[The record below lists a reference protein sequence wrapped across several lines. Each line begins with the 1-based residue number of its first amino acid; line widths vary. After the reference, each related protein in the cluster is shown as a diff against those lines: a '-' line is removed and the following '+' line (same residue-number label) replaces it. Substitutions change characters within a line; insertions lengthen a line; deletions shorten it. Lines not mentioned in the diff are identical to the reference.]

1 MFSWSNIP
9 LVRLVVPFAIGILL
23 SSLLLKESS
32 LFSLL
37 IITSVIALVCAI
49 IILRKFNYKQRWLYG
64 FSVYLTFIA
73 LGMIHQNTWQQATV
87 IELPTEKTLQWV
99 GRVEE
104 VSYRGDTASLLKVQV
119 NAVKHEHTFK
129 QKQFGVTA
137 YLSSA
142 QKLQV
147 GDWISANS
155 FLKPIEKPLNPYQF
169 DYASFMQK
177 RGYLRSTYLEEVQH
191 FGRQLNLQA
200 YTATLRKSLI
210 DGFEKS
216 GIEGEELA
224 VLNAISLGDK
234 SLLNQETRNAYAG
247 AGAMHILAVSGL
259 HVGIVYLIFS
269 QLLFFLNKLS
279 WQRWLKALLLLL
291 VIWGFAIL
299 TGLSPSVQRAGC
311 MFSFII
317 VANALNRYTSTL
329 NSIAAAAFILMLV
342 NPMILFELG
351 FQLSFAAVIGIVTM
365 HSTIY
370 AIWQPRFL
378 LLDKAWSLIVV
389 SITAQLAT
397 LPFVLY
403 YFHQFP
409 NWFLLTNLFVIPLAF
424 LIVSGAILVGCC
436 ILFLQSDFF
445 LAEVLNGFLKLL
457 NYGIQA
463 MESLPYF
470 TSSDIWI
477 TPIQAILLG
486 IMVVAFML
494 FVNHR
499 KFFQLFTALACVTLF
514 FTISVAK
521 KQKERKQSYIGV
533 YALKDDPAYVF
544 RKGQK
549 AVVLIPKGIA
559 PYGKQIIVDHL
570 NAENVRAMRFTESV
584 EDLVD
589 NSLFKMKEL
598 NGNLLLEHQQ
608 ELYYFDLGY
617 EPPSEKILDQIDCLI
632 VEEKHTL
639 EKLLD
644 REKLPKV
651 IAASSIPLWWAE
663 KQKGFDFHAVMQS
676 AYWQS
681 N

>member
-9 LVRLVVPFAIGILL
+9 LVRLVVPFAVGILL
-23 SSLLLKESS
+23 SSFLLKESS

-37 IITSVIALVCAI
+37 VITSVIVLVCAFI
-49 IILRKFNYKQRWLYG
+49 IQRRFNYKQRWLYG
-64 FSVYLTFIA
+64 FAVCLSFTAV
-73 LGMIHQNTWQQATV
+73 GMLHQLSWQQSIV
-87 IELPTEKTLQWV
+87 IELPTDKALEWI

-104 VSYRGDTASLLKVQV
+104 VSYRGDTASLLKVRLK
-119 NAVKHEHTFK
+119 AVQFEHTFK
-129 QKQFGVTA
+129 QKEFGVTA
-137 YLSSA
+137 YLSSP
-142 QKLQV
+142 QKLKV
-147 GDWISANS
+147 GDWISATS
-155 FLKPIEKPLNPYQF
+155 FLNPIEKPLNPHQF

-191 FGRQLNLQA
+191 YGRQLNLRA
-200 YTATLRKSLI
+200 FTASLRKNLI
-210 DGFEKS
+210 EGFEAA
-216 GIEGEELA
+216 GIKGKELA

-269 QLLFFLNKLS
+269 QLLFFLNKTT
-279 WQRWLKALLLLL
+279 WQRWFKAVLLLL
-291 VIWGFAIL
+291 VIWGFAAL
-299 TGLSPSVQRAGC
+299 TGFSPSVQRAGC

-365 HSTIY
+365 HSNIY

-445 LAEVLNGFLKLL
+445 LAEVLNAFLKLL

-477 TPIQAILLG
+477 TPIQGILLG
-486 IMVVAFML
+486 IMVVAVML
-494 FVNHR
+494 FINHR

-533 YALKDDPAYVF
+533 YALKGDPAYVF

-549 AVVLIPKGIA
+549 AVVLILEEIDA
-559 PYGKQIIVDHL
+559 YGKQIIIDHL
-570 NAENVRAMRFTESV
+570 NAEHIQLIHFSKNV
-584 EDLVD
+584 EDLLD
-589 NSLFKMKEL
+589 HSLFAMKEL
-598 NGNLLLEHQQ
+598 NGSLLVEHQQ

-639 EKLLD
+639 KKLLD

>member
-1 MFSWSNIP
+1 M
-9 LVRLVVPFAIGILL
+9 
-23 SSLLLKESS
+23 
-32 LFSLL
+32 
-37 IITSVIALVCAI
+37 VIVCAI
-49 IILRKFNYKQRWLYG
+49 IIQRQFKYKKRWLYG
-64 FSVYLTFIA
+64 LAVYLTFIA
-73 LGMIHQNTWQQATV
+73 FGMLHQLSWQKSTV
-87 IELPTEKTLQWV
+87 IELPTDKALEWI

-104 VSYRGDTASLLKVQV
+104 VSYRGDTASLLKIQV
-119 NAVKHEHTFK
+119 NAVKLEHTFK
-129 QKQFGVTA
+129 QKQFGLTA
-137 YLSSA
+137 YLSSP
-142 QKLQV
+142 QKLKV
-147 GDWISANS
+147 GDWISASS
-155 FLKPIEKPLNPYQF
+155 FLKLIEKPLNPYQF

-177 RGYLRSTYLEEVQH
+177 RGYLRSTYLEKVER

-200 YTATLRKSLI
+200 YTASLRKNLI
-210 DGFEKS
+210 DGFEAA
-216 GIEGEELA
+216 GIEGKELA

-269 QLLFFLNKLS
+269 QLLFFLNKNS
-279 WQRWLKALLLLL
+279 WQRWFKAVLLLL
-291 VIWGFAIL
+291 VIWGFAAL

-329 NSIAAAAFILMLV
+329 NSIAAAAFILMLI

-351 FQLSFAAVIGIVTM
+351 FQLSFAAVIGIVSM
-365 HSTIY
+365 HSSLY
-370 AIWQPRFL
+370 SIWQPRFL

-445 LAEVLNGFLKLL
+445 LAEVLNVFLKLL
-457 NYGIQA
+457 NYGIQT

-470 TSSDIWI
+470 TSSAIWI
-477 TPIQAILLG
+477 SPTQAFLMGL
-486 IMVVAFML
+486 MVVTIML
-494 FVNHR
+494 FINHR
-499 KFFQLFTALACVTLF
+499 KFFQLFIALACIALF

-521 KQKERKQSYIGV
+521 KQKERRESYIGV
-533 YALKDDPAYVF
+533 YALKGNSAYVF

-549 AVVLIPKGIA
+549 AVVFIDKGIDA
-559 PYGKQIIVDHL
+559 YGKQIIVDHL
-570 NAENVRAMRFTESV
+570 NAENIQLIHFSKDVANLLEH
-584 EDLVD
+584 
-589 NSLFKMKEL
+589 SLFKMREL
-598 NGNLLLEHQQ
+598 NGSLLVEHQQ
-608 ELYYFDLGY
+608 ELFYFDFGS
-617 EPPSEKILDQIDCLI
+617 EMPSKNILEEVDYLI
-632 VEEKHTL
+632 VQEKNTL
-639 EKLLD
+639 EKLMN
-644 REKLPKV
+644 REKLPKI
-651 IAASSIPLWWAE
+651 IAAGSIPLWWVK
-663 KQKGFDFHAVMQS
+663 KQKGLDFHAVMQS
-676 AYWQS
+676 SYWQS